1 MAKKPKYRLEV
12 LLKMKERA
20 KRAAEMALARAIRA
34 LDEEKE
40 KLKKLEEKKKEI
52 RMKREKA
59 RSEMR
64 EKVASGQSRIRESQ
78 FHLNYMMKLTEDEK
92 AVDKEIEEQKEAVST
107 AADKLKRARR
117 DYVDAATELNTME
130 KHKEL
135 WSKKERQALS
145 ALEAKQMNELAST
158 VHQMNRMRAM

>member
-1 MAKKPKYRLEV
+1 MPKKPKYRLEV
-12 LLKMKERA
+12 LLQMKERA
-20 KRAAEMALARAIRA
+20 KRTSEMALARAIRA
-34 LDEEKE
+34 LEEEKE

-59 RSEMR
+59 RTEMR
-64 EKVASGQSRIRESQ
+64 QKVAGGQSRIKETQ
-78 FHLNYMMKLTEDEK
+78 FHLNYMTKLEDDEK
-92 AVDKEIEEQKEAVST
+92 TVDREIEEQKEEVTT
-107 AADKLKRARR
+107 AQDKLKRARR
-117 DYVDAATELNTME
+117 DYVDAATELNTMK

-145 ALEAKQMNELAST
+145 ALENKQMNELAGT